1 MYFITRI
8 DFLIKKSRKKIV
20 SKDGFQSRGWLEKP
34 NDRQKKILEE
44 LHFKRSNKHDE
55 GRPFKD
61 VNEIIIC
68 FFFKSVIV
76 YGFFYI

>member
-1 MYFITRI
+1 MKRI

-34 NDRQKKILEE
+34 NDKQKKILEE

-55 GRPFKD
+55 RKISYD
-61 VNEIIIC
+61 VNE
-68 FFFKSVIV
+68 
-76 YGFFYI
+76 

>member
-44 LHFKRSNKHDE
+44 LHFKRSNKYDE
-55 GRPFKD
+55 GRTFKD
-61 VNEIIIC
+61 VREKY
-68 FFFKSVIV
+68 FFF
-76 YGFFYI
+76 F